1 MRLDLHVH
9 SAHSRDGTASPRD
22 IVRRCRELGLSGVAI
37 TDHNAIEGSLA
48 AGVLGRAEGL
58 LVLTGVEVSTSEG
71 HVLAYGVREIIPRGL
86 TAAETVDRVRA
97 AGGVAVAAH
106 PRRFPSGVGL
116 EVAGRV
122 AFDAVEVLNGGS
134 SSRANKS
141 ALRLTQEMGRPQTG
155 GSDAHRL
162 CEVGR
167 SYTEVEGAFT
177 EDQVL
182 EAIRKGHTRPGG
194 RSRTVREGAA
204 YSVETLVEWLR
215 GGMNRV

>member
-9 SAHSRDGTASPRD
+9 STHSRDGTASPKD
-22 IVRRCRELGLSGVAI
+22 IVHRCRQLGMSGLAI
-37 TDHNAIEGSLA
+37 TDHNAIAGSLA
-48 AGVLGRAEGL
+48 AHALGRAEGL
-58 LVLTGVEVSTSEG
+58 LVVTGVEVSSSEG
-71 HVLAYGVREIIPRGL
+71 HVLAYGVTELIPRGL
-86 TAAETVDRVRA
+86 TAAETVERIGA
-97 AGGVAVAAH
+97 AGGIAVAAH

-116 EVAGRV
+116 DVAERV
-122 AFDAVEVLNGGS
+122 RFDALEVLNGGS
-134 SSRANKS
+134 SAWANKA
-141 ALRLTQEMGRPQTG
+141 ALRLAQGMGRPQTG
-155 GSDAHRL
+155 GSDSHRL

-182 EAIRKGHTRPGG
+182 EAIRKGLSRPGG

-215 GGMNRV
+215 GGMDRL